1 MRHTSFC
8 FVSLL
13 IFLSRSSSLQRYA
26 QYRKVNSDCRSLKSS
41 SKGFGQNKNIDLSS
55 GSISSQKIL
64 SIPSLEELSKQ
75 SDMTKLNFLRDNLY
89 NKETGKKVFD
99 DTIQFP
105 TEFTLKV
112 IGPNDAKFVDDI
124 VNMAATTLSVSKE
137 TIKTATKETMGGKY
151 VSVTLVPYFNSAE
164 ELYRCYD
171 VISKDKRVKFCL

>member
-1 MRHTSFC
+1 
-8 FVSLL
+8 
-13 IFLSRSSSLQRYA
+13 
-26 QYRKVNSDCRSLKSS
+26 
-41 SKGFGQNKNIDLSS
+41 
-55 GSISSQKIL
+55 
-64 SIPSLEELSKQ
+64 
-75 SDMTKLNFLRDNLY
+75 MTKLNFLRDNVY

-124 VNMAATTLSVSKE
+124 VNVAATTLSVSKE